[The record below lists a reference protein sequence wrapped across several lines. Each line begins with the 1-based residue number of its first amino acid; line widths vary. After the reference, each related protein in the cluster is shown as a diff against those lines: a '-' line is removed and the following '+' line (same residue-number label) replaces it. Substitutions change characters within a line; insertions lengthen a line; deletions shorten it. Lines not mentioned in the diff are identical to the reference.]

1 MVATATMQQPDVA
14 NQLPNDSEAPIAIV
28 GNGPSGMQCLVQL
41 RRLGVRTP
49 ILLFGKERW
58 APYDRVKLSS
68 FLAGSASFDS
78 LSNLPDEINDDVAH
92 YVGREVIA
100 IDTSAKTLLD
110 SVGESHRF
118 SRLVLALGSH
128 AYIPNIPGTQL
139 AGVFRF
145 RDMADAH
152 ALMARTTRSRHTVV
166 IGGGLLGIEAARGLC
181 RFHTDVTLIQHSER
195 LMNRQLDA
203 EAAAIVHHA
212 LEGEGVRVR
221 LQTPIKSI
229 GGRDRVEYVLLANGE
244 RVLCDSVVFATGI
257 SPNRELADKAGI
269 RIAQGIRVDE
279 HMCTSCADIYA
290 VGECAQFGD
299 HISGLVA
306 PGLHQARVAAAH
318 IAGAAE
324 VYTPVADTTWLKV
337 LSLEVFS
344 AGEFREESRFRVH
357 RTAVYRNR
365 SKGLYRRI
373 MMRGGRVV
381 GVVSIGDWVD
391 RAQVMTLLREKRR
404 IFPWHVLRFYL
415 TGNTSAES
423 YSNRVESWP
432 GTAVVC
438 QCKSISRGEIST
450 VLQNIGVYD
459 AVEKKEY
466 IQKITGAGTVC
477 GGCDALLENLCGAPA
492 EATRQVP
499 GAKILG
505 VVGTLTAIFMALS
518 FLHPM
523 PSVATHIAEQSMF
536 EVWSRDSLLR
546 QVSGYGLLSASLLAL
561 LLSLRKRISN
571 FSFGSFSSWRTV
583 HSVIGLSA
591 VLLLL
596 WHTGFSLGE
605 KLNRW
610 LMTSYLM
617 VLGWG
622 GLVALLALA
631 ESKISGVWP
640 ANLRRKMTWIH
651 IIVLWPVPILLG
663 FHILMAYYF

>member
-14 NQLPNDSEAPIAIV
+14 NQLPNDSESPIVIV

-78 LSNLPDEINDDVAH
+78 LSNLPEEINDDVVH
-92 YVGREVIA
+92 YVGREIIA
-100 IDTSAKTLLD
+100 IDASAKTVSD
-110 SVGESHRF
+110 NVGETHCF
-118 SRLVLALGSH
+118 SRLVLALGSR
-128 AYIPNIPGTQL
+128 AYIPNLPGTQL

-203 EAAAIVHHA
+203 EAASIVHHA
-212 LEGEGVRVR
+212 LEGEGVRVL

-229 GGRDRVEYVLLANGE
+229 GGRDRVEHVLLANGE
-244 RVLCDSVVFATGI
+244 KIHCDSVVFATGI
-257 SPNRELADKAGI
+257 SPNRELADQAGV
-269 RIAQGIRVDE
+269 RIAQGVRVDE
-279 HMCTSCADIYA
+279 HMCTSLADIYA

-306 PGLHQARVAAAH
+306 PGLHQARIAAAH
-318 IAGAAE
+318 IAGNAE
-324 VYTPVADTTWLKV
+324 AYAPVADTTWLKV

-344 AGEFREESRFRVH
+344 AGEFREESRFRIH
-357 RTAVYRNR
+357 RTAVFRNR

-381 GVVSIGDWVD
+381 GVVSIGEWPE
-391 RAQVMTLLREKRR
+391 RAQAMTLLRENRR
-404 IFPWHVLRFYL
+404 IFPWHILRFYL
-415 TGNTSAES
+415 TGKTSAES
-423 YSNRVESWP
+423 NSHHVENWP
-432 GTAVVC
+432 STAIVC
-438 QCKSISRGEIST
+438 QCKSISRGEMST
-450 VLQNIGVYD
+450 VLQRFALHD
-459 AVEKKEY
+459 AAERKDH
-466 IQKITGAGTVC
+466 IQKVTGAGTVC
-477 GGCDALLENLCGAPA
+477 GGCDALLDNLCGAPT
-492 EATRQVP
+492 EAKRQVP
-499 GAKILG
+499 GAKVLG
-505 VVGTLTAIFMALS
+505 VVGMLTALFMGLS
-518 FLHPM
+518 FLQPM
-523 PSVATHIAEQSMF
+523 PSVATAIADQSMF
-536 EVWSRDSLLR
+536 EMWSRDSLLR
-546 QVSGYGLLSASLLAL
+546 QISGYGLLSASLLTL
-561 LLSLRKRISN
+561 FLSLRKRVPILSL
-571 FSFGSFSSWRTV
+571 GAFSSWRMV
-583 HSVIGLSA
+583 HSVVGLCA

-596 WHTGFSLGE
+596 WHTGFSLGQN
-605 KLNRW
+605 LNRW

-622 GLVALLALA
+622 GMVALLALA
-631 ESKISGVWP
+631 ESTFAGRWP
-640 ANLRRKMTWIH
+640 ANWRRRMTWLH
-651 IIVLWPVPILLG
+651 IIVFWPVPVLLG
-663 FHILMAYYF
+663 FHILSVYYF